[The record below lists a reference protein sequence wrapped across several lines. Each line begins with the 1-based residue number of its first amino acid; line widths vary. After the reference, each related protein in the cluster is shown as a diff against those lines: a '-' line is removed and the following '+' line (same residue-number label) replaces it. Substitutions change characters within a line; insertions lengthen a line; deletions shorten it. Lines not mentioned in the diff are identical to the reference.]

1 LVSRVVEVEMG
12 YALADPAT
20 EHPDYLLEI
29 ECRPDDVS
37 VVVTAHGRKQVPV
50 TFDVSVADGNG
61 GSRVVGLQLAY
72 LLEEVT
78 ADWSPPAAPE
88 PAPPPELPPPPPPKP
103 PAELEAKRHPPALQ
117 WSLFASA
124 GAVAWGPTP
133 LWGVDGHVGAA
144 VRLPSVPIDISAD
157 VGVAVADT
165 STSQGRVRAITA
177 LPGLF
182 VRGETSISSSFAL
195 RAGAGYRAGWVD
207 VSGEPNAG
215 AAGSSI
221 GGLWHGPALRLSPV
235 LTTEL
240 VTFMLLLEGGY
251 SLRRL
256 HGSVYEGSDF
266 EMRGPWLSMGLGASL
281 EL

>member
-1 LVSRVVEVEMG
+1 VTRGATAALAGSAVLLLAASSWAQPDIHPKVVASFKGCPSTYPPLVSRVVEVEMG

-144 VRLPSVPIDISAD
+144 RAPRRDRRPRALPS
-157 VGVAVADT
+157 
-165 STSQGRVRAITA
+165 
-177 LPGLF
+177 
-182 VRGETSISSSFAL
+182 
-195 RAGAGYRAGWVD
+195 
-207 VSGEPNAG
+207 
-215 AAGSSI
+215 
-221 GGLWHGPALRLSPV
+221 
-235 LTTEL
+235 
-240 VTFMLLLEGGY
+240 
-251 SLRRL
+251 
-256 HGSVYEGSDF
+256 
-266 EMRGPWLSMGLGASL
+266 
-281 EL
+281 